1 MKQRIWPL
9 KNQKCVFHDKTK
21 KKKKIICIN
30 ISYFRY
36 IYIRIICYVTIYC
49 LKINTHILH
58 IQIYIHRFKLLK
70 VQIVCKTPMNV

>member
-1 MKQRIWPL
+1 MIKQ
-9 KNQKCVFHDKTK
+9 
-21 KKKKIICIN
+21 KKKKIIFIN
-30 ISYFRY
+30 ISYFRYIYIY